1 MHHYFQQVVFLNL
14 CSLFKCTLIISLWII
29 GISVDISMLG
39 TPMSCDQHQLMP
51 RFGFATWDTAPVSH
65 HMISP
70 GRSCISEGQ

>member
-1 MHHYFQQVVFLNL
+1 
-14 CSLFKCTLIISLWII
+14 
-29 GISVDISMLG
+29 MLG

-65 HMISP
+65 HMISS